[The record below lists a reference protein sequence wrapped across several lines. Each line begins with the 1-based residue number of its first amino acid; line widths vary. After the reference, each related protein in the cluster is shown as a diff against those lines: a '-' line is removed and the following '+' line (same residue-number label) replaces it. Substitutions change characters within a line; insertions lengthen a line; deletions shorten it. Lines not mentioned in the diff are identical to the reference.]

1 MIKLDH
7 FNVLLVDD
15 EYMLRQ
21 SLKRKISEIDDSF
34 YISGE
39 CGDGNEAL
47 SAIEENNIHV
57 VFTDIRMPEM
67 DGLALSKEINEKYPD
82 IITVILTGYAD
93 FEYAQEAIRQ
103 NVFDYLLK
111 PVSEEKLRAI
121 LAKVSLK
128 LREKY
133 ELSFDEGLS
142 GKSAEEIVRQTEKY
156 LKDHFREDTDL
167 GAVAGKFGFSSSYLS
182 KIFTRSKGESPIRY
196 LTAIRMKEAKRLL
209 STTDEPIA
217 RVGELSGYPDQ
228 FYFSR
233 TFRKE
238 VGENPTQYRKT
249 HRG

>member
-21 SLKRKISEIDDSF
+21 SLKRKITEIDDSF
-34 YISGE
+34 CISGE

-167 GAVAGKFGFSSSYLS
+167 GAVAEKFGFSSSYLS

>member
-67 DGLALSKEINEKYPD
+67 DGLVLSKEINEKYPD
-82 IITVILTGYAD
+82 IITIILTGYAD

-121 LAKVSLK
+121 LAKVSMK

-142 GKSAEEIVRQTEKY
+142 GKSTDEIVRQTEKY

-167 GAVAGKFGFSSSYLS
+167 GAVAERFGFSSSYLS

-196 LTAIRMKEAKRLL
+196 LTSIRMKEAKRLL

>member
-34 YISGE
+34 CISAE
-39 CGDGNEAL
+39 CGDGHEAL

-67 DGLALSKEINEKYPD
+67 DGLVLSKEINEKYPD

-121 LAKVSLK
+121 LAKVSMK

-142 GKSAEEIVRQTEKY
+142 GKSTDEIVRQTEKY

-167 GAVAGKFGFSSSYLS
+167 GAVAERFGFSSSYLS
-182 KIFTRSKGESPIRY
+182 KIFTRIKGESPIRY
-196 LTAIRMKEAKRLL
+196 LTSIRMKEAKRLL